1 MGLRYRKSVKLGGL
15 RINFSKS
22 GVGYSYGVKGLR
34 YTKTAKGKDRITA
47 SIPGTGVSYVSE
59 SGEKRKSKNAAEKYQ
74 PIQEPVKNIKM
85 PLALKILAVICGSC
99 FAAYY
104 YFGQGQE
111 ISIAIASGALMGALG
126 YLGICVLY
134 GAVTGI
140 AKSVFHKDILP
151 KNNKKA
157 VEISESDQKQ
167 VSDEAEPSKKVER
180 KNKGRSIVRIPGHY
194 TVVDTETT
202 GLSPQTDRLIEI
214 AAIRVR
220 DGKEVA
226 RFETLVDP
234 ERDLSDEIVELTGI
248 TNAEL
253 EDAPDQEDALQQFS
267 EFLKDDIIVAH
278 NANFDVNFLY
288 DSMVRCGMKPIE
300 NNFVDTLRLA
310 KCVRPGLRNY
320 KLATL
325 SREYRIPQPTAHRA
339 LADCETTFAVL
350 QRLADDAAAQG
361 IDFKQVQKKGYTSRS
376 RVAGITAEPG
386 HENPAS
392 PLYEKYCVLTGE
404 LNSMTRQE
412 AAQTIVAIGG
422 HCTDR
427 VTKKTDYLITGQNEY
442 YSDSLE
448 RKTINRKKA
457 EELMEQGGTIQ
468 IITEDAFL
476 EMLRQ

>member
-253 EDAPDQEDALQQFS
+253 EDS
-267 EFLKDDIIVAH
+267 RTRRMH
-278 NANFDVNFLY
+278 CSSSRNF
-288 DSMVRCGMKPIE
+288 
-300 NNFVDTLRLA
+300 
-310 KCVRPGLRNY
+310 
-320 KLATL
+320 
-325 SREYRIPQPTAHRA
+325 
-339 LADCETTFAVL
+339 
-350 QRLADDAAAQG
+350 
-361 IDFKQVQKKGYTSRS
+361 
-376 RVAGITAEPG
+376 
-386 HENPAS
+386 
-392 PLYEKYCVLTGE
+392 
-404 LNSMTRQE
+404 
-412 AAQTIVAIGG
+412 
-422 HCTDR
+422 
-427 VTKKTDYLITGQNEY
+427 
-442 YSDSLE
+442 
-448 RKTINRKKA
+448 
-457 EELMEQGGTIQ
+457 
-468 IITEDAFL
+468 
-476 EMLRQ
+476 